1 MYTVNVPPERVAAA
15 LSTDERWMTRAL
27 DLAARGLG
35 RTTPNPPVGCVIVQG
50 DEVVGRGFHPRA
62 GEPHAEVF
70 ALRGAGA
77 QARGAAAYVTLEPC
91 HHHGRTPPC
100 TDALIASGVRRVVVA
115 ALDPNP
121 AVAGRGV
128 RALRDAGID
137 VTVDVLEAL
146 ATRQQAGFRSLIV
159 RGRPWVVAKYAM
171 TLDGKVAA
179 PGEGNGAVSGA
190 AARARAMTW
199 RDTLDAV
206 AVGSG
211 TLHSDDPALTT
222 RGLSG
227 GRDARAVVFDR
238 RARSSLQARAWRPG
252 SVLVTAP
259 DAATSA
265 FEAAGVNVVQAATL
279 LDALAQLGRLDL
291 SSLLLEGGPGLLS
304 AFLDAGLVDEV
315 KVFIAP
321 KLLGR
326 GLSPLTSPV
335 CRMNEAQELRDMTVE
350 TLGPDVLVTGLLSD
364 IPCL

>member
-1 MYTVNVPPERVAAA
+1 MYTVNAPPERVAAA
-15 LSTDERWMTRAL
+15 LPTDERWMTLAL

-35 RTTPNPPVGCVIVQG
+35 RTTPNPPVGCVIVQE
-50 DEVVGRGFHPRA
+50 DEAVGLGFHPRA

-77 QARGAAAYVTLEPC
+77 GAHGATAYVTLEPC

-100 TDALIASGVRRVVVA
+100 TDALITSGVRRVVVA

-121 AVAGRGV
+121 RVAGCGV
-128 RALRDAGID
+128 QALRDAGID
-137 VTVDVLEAL
+137 VTVGVLEIQ
-146 ATRQQAGFRSLIV
+146 ATRQQVGFRSLIV

-179 PGEGNGAVSGA
+179 HDEGNGAVSGE

-227 GRDARAVVFDR
+227 GRDARTVVFDR
-238 RARSSLQARAWRPG
+238 RAQSSLQARAWRPG

-259 DAATSA
+259 DAATLA
-265 FEAAGVNVVQAATL
+265 FEAASITVVRAETPQS
-279 LDALAQLGRLDL
+279 ALTQLGRLDI

-304 AFLDAGLVDEV
+304 AFLDASLVDEV
-315 KVFIAP
+315 RVFIAP

-326 GLSPLTSPV
+326 GLSPLTLPAR
-335 CRMNEAQELRDMTVE
+335 RMHEAQELRDVTVE
-350 TLGPDVLVTGLLSD
+350 TLGPDVLVTGLLGD

>member
-1 MYTVNVPPERVAAA
+1 
-15 LSTDERWMTRAL
+15 MTLAL

-35 RTTPNPPVGCVIVQG
+35 RTTPNPPVGCVIVQE
-50 DEVVGRGFHPRA
+50 DEVIGRGFHPRA
-62 GEPHAEVF
+62 GEPHAEVL
-70 ALRGAGA
+70 ALRQAGED
-77 QARGAAAYVTLEPC
+77 ARGATAYVTLEPC
-91 HHHGRTPPC
+91 SHHGRTPPC
-100 TDALIASGVRRVVVA
+100 TDALIASGVRRVVMA
-115 ALDPNP
+115 SRDPNP

-128 RALRDAGID
+128 QALRDAGID
-137 VTVDVLEAL
+137 VSVGVLEEQ

-179 PGEGNGAVSGA
+179 VDEGNGAVTGA

-199 RDTLDAV
+199 RNTLDAV

-227 GRDARAVVFDR
+227 GRDPRPVVFDR

-259 DAATSA
+259 DADISV
-265 FEAAGVNVVQAATL
+265 FEALGVTVVRAATPL
-279 LDALAQLGRLDL
+279 EALTGLGRLNL

-304 AFLDAGLVDEV
+304 ALLDAGLVDEV
-315 KVFIAP
+315 RVFIAP

-326 GLSPLTSPV
+326 GLSPLTAPER
-335 CRMNEAQELRDMTVE
+335 RMHDAQALRDVTVE
-350 TLGPDVLVTGLLSD
+350 TLGPDVLATGLLSD
-364 IPCL
+364 IPRL

>member
-1 MYTVNVPPERVAAA
+1 MYTENAPPGRVAAA
-15 LSTDERWMTRAL
+15 LSTDERWMTLAL

-50 DEVVGRGFHPRA
+50 EEAVGLGFHPRS
-62 GEPHAEVF
+62 GEPHAEIF

-77 QARGAAAYVTLEPC
+77 RAPGATAYVTLEPC
-91 HHHGRTPPC
+91 SHHGRTPPC
-100 TDALIASGVRRVVVA
+100 TDALITSGVRRVVVA

-121 AVAGRGV
+121 AVAGCGV
-128 RALRDAGID
+128 QALRGAGID
-137 VTVDVLEAL
+137 VTVGVLEER

-179 PGEGNGAVSGA
+179 RDEGNGAVSGA

-199 RDTLDAV
+199 RNTLDAV

-222 RGLSG
+222 RGVPG
-227 GRDARAVVFDR
+227 GRDPRPVVFDR
-238 RARSSLQARAWRPG
+238 RARSGPQGRAWRPG

-259 DAATSA
+259 DTDTSA
-265 FEAAGVNVVQAATL
+265 FEALGVTVVRAATPL
-279 LDALAQLGRLDL
+279 EALTGLGCLSI
-291 SSLLLEGGPGLLS
+291 SSLLLEGGPTLLS
-304 AFLDAGLVDEV
+304 AVLDAGLVDEV
-315 KVFIAP
+315 RVFIAP

-326 GLSPLTSPV
+326 GLSPLTSPAR
-335 CRMNEAQELRDMTVE
+335 RMHEAQQLRDVTVE
-350 TLGPDVLVTGLLSD
+350 TLGPDVLVIGLLSD